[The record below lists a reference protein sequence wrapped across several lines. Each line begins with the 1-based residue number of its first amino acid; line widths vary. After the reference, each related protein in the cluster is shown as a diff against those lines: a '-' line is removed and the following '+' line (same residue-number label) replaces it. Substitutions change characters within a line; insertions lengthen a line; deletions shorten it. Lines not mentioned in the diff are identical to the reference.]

1 MKILLLGSIFGICL
15 TIFFGFNV
23 IRYVPSYSTSEA
35 LKIDGILI
43 FSDSKPVMPHDSLG
57 IVELGII
64 SGTQYETVR
73 NNLIKRARKTYP
85 NADGVILNLN
95 KRGLDNCYAIKF
107 KQ

>member
-1 MKILLLGSIFGICL
+1 
-15 TIFFGFNV
+15 
-23 IRYVPSYSTSEA
+23 
-35 LKIDGILI
+35 
-43 FSDSKPVMPHDSLG
+43 MPHDSLG

-64 SGTQYETVR
+64 SGTQNETVR